1 MTNEEQM
8 YVHYLKCYAVA
19 RLSTGVSGVRFEED
33 EPREAAA
40 CALGI
45 RDGVMQADPK
55 TKSQVEDAVEALLV

>member
-1 MTNEEQM
+1 MTTEEQM

-19 RLSTGVSGVRFEED
+19 RLNNGVASVRFEDD

-45 RDGVMQADPK
+45 RDGVMQTDPK
-55 TKSQVEDAVEALLV
+55 TKSQVVASVEALLV